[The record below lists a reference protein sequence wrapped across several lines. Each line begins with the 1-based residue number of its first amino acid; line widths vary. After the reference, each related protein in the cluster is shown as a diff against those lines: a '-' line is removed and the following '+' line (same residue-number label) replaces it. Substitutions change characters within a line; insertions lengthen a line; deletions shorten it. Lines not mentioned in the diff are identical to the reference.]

1 MENIIKY
8 IKFAVVGIGTGATW
22 LLGDWDT
29 AVITLICFIVLDYIT
44 GMLRAYINKE
54 VSSSVGLIG
63 IARKSII
70 FIVLIVA
77 VTLDRLLSPGDWVF
91 RTLVCYFYI
100 ANESISIIE
109 NCSAMG
115 LPIPEQLKDVL
126 AQLQNGNKKGNK
138 EELK

>member
-8 IKFAVVGIGTGATW
+8 IKFGIVGIGTGVTW
-22 LLGDWDT
+22 LLGDWDI
-29 AVITLICFIVLDYIT
+29 AVTTLICFIVLDYIT
-44 GMLRAYINKE
+44 GVMRAYINKE

-63 IARKSII
+63 IARKSVI

-91 RTLVCYFYI
+91 RTLTCYFYI
-100 ANESISIIE
+100 ANESISLLE

-115 LPIPEQLKDVL
+115 LPIPEPIKNALS
-126 AQLQNGNKKGNK
+126 QLQSGNKKGSK
-138 EELK
+138 EGLE